1 MKLLFDQNISF
12 RIIDKVKNHFENVQ
26 QIRQV
31 GIENADDITIW
42 QFAKENNYA
51 IVSFDADFNDLAN
64 LRGVP
69 PKIIWLRI
77 GNMITDNIAH
87 LLIKHKDI
95 ISSFLSEKSYEI
107 IACLEI
113 E

>member
-1 MKLLFDQNISF
+1 MNLLFDQNISF
-12 RIIDKVKNHFENVQ
+12 RIIEKVNNHFKNVQ
-26 QIRQV
+26 QVRKV
-31 GIENADDITIW
+31 GLENADDNTMW
-42 QFAKENNYA
+42 QFAKENDFA

-69 PKIIWLRI
+69 PKIIWLRT
-77 GNMITDNIAH
+77 GNMTTNNIAQ
-87 LLIKHKDI
+87 LLIMHKDI
-95 ISSFLSEKSYEI
+95 IISFLSEKSYDK